1 MLKRLLLSSL
11 PLIVIIALPLIFR
24 KSSEK
29 IDLSADQL
37 VIVSPHNE
45 AIRYEFEQ
53 GFRAYYEKLTGRKV
67 SIDWRATGGTSE
79 IARYVSSAYEAVFRD
94 YWVNEMKQPW
104 SDQVAMAFMNRKI
117 KPDDPNYAAREAF
130 LKSDLSIGIDLFF
143 GGGQYDLNKQA
154 QAGTLTKIGASDPES
169 VFYKGDP
176 NGELYR
182 QLTADARERT
192 YPKTPAGAHPALY
205 DELFGGEKP
214 NLVLGQGGEIWY
226 DKDDK
231 YYGACFSSF
240 GICVNLDR
248 MAKLGYDVSTGYPL
262 HTWRDLADARLYKQ
276 IGLADPSKSG
286 SINKCFEMIIQ
297 RQMQDT
303 YGRLAADVA
312 AGKMTEKDA
321 VDQSWL
327 EALALVKSVGGNAL
341 YLTMSASKVP
351 VDTASG
357 QVAAGMCIDFY
368 GRSQAEW
375 EESHIGRKTMTYY
388 TPDAGSTV
396 SVDPVGMFRGAP
408 NPERARLFIRYLL
421 TKEGQRLWNQRAGTE
436 GGPIKYT
443 LHRLPVRRDM
453 YTEECRKLMSAPDAD
468 PFGLSGSFTYK
479 GAWTGPYFDLIR
491 TLIRVMVLDCR
502 DELQA
507 TWKAI
512 IDAGGP
518 EAVPEAYA
526 EFCRLP
532 FKHSEG
538 GDRAK
543 KLWVAETQ
551 TATTRDWAIFF
562 RESYGK
568 ALKLAQ
574 EGK

>member
-1 MLKRLLLSSL
+1 MLKRLLLLSL
-11 PLIVIIALPLIFR
+11 PLIVIIALPLMFR
-24 KSSEK
+24 KSNEK

-79 IARYVSSAYEAVFRD
+79 IARYVSSAYEAAFRD
-94 YWVNEMKQPW
+94 YWVNEKKQPW
-104 SDQVAMAFMNRKI
+104 NDQVAMAFMNRKL
-117 KPDDPNYAAREAF
+117 KSDDPNYAAREAF

-154 QAGTLTKIGASDPES
+154 QAGALVPIGVSDSES

-176 NGELYR
+176 NGELYGK
-182 QLTADARERT
+182 LDEAARERT
-192 YPKTPAGAHPALY
+192 YPRVAAGAHPALY
-205 DELFGGEKP
+205 DELFGGDKP
-214 NLVLGQGGEIWY
+214 NLVQNMGGETWY
-226 DKDDK
+226 DKADM
-231 YYGACFSSF
+231 YYGICFSSF

-248 MAKLGYDVSTGYPL
+248 MEKLGFDVSSGYPIRV
-262 HTWRDLADARLYKQ
+262 WRGLADSRLYGQ
-276 IGLADPSKSG
+276 IGVADPSKSG

-312 AGKMTEKDA
+312 SGKMTEKEA
-321 VDQSWL
+321 VNQAWK
-327 EALALVKSVGGNAL
+327 EALALVKEVGGNAL

-375 EESHIGRKTMTYY
+375 EEAHVGRRTMTYY

-421 TKEGQRLWNQRAGTE
+421 TDEGQRIWNQRAGTE
-436 GGPIKYT
+436 GGPKKYT
-443 LHRLPVRRDM
+443 LHRLPVRRDC
-453 YTEECRKLMSAPDAD
+453 YTPEHRKLMSAPEAD
-468 PFGLSGSFTYK
+468 PFGLAGSFTYK

-507 TWKAI
+507 AWKAI
-512 IDAGGP
+512 IEAGGP

-532 FKHSEG
+532 FEHSDGSET
-538 GDRAK
+538 AK
-543 KLWVAETQ
+543 KLWVAESQ
-551 TATTRDWAIFF
+551 TVTTREWAVFF

-568 ALKLAQ
+568 ARKLAK
-574 EGK
+574 EGR

>member
-1 MLKRLLLSSL
+1 MLLTMLLIAAVAILSST
-11 PLIVIIALPLIFR
+11 
-24 KSSEK
+24 SCEK
-29 IDLSADQL
+29 KPTTDNQD
-37 VIVSPHNE
+37 
-45 AIRYEFEQ
+45 AIM
-53 GFRAYYEKLTGRKV
+53 
-67 SIDWRATGGTSE
+67 
-79 IARYVSSAYEAVFRD
+79 
-94 YWVNEMKQPW
+94 VN
-104 SDQVAMAFMNRKI
+104 VA
-117 KPDDPNYAAREAF
+117 
-130 LKSDLSIGIDLFF
+130 
-143 GGGQYDLNKQA
+143 
-154 QAGTLTKIGASDPES
+154 
-169 VFYKGDP
+169 
-176 NGELYR
+176 
-182 QLTADARERT
+182 
-192 YPKTPAGAHPALY
+192 ALY

-375 EESHIGRKTMTYY
+375 EESHVGRKTMTYY

-421 TKEGQRLWNQRAGTE
+421 TKEGQRLWNQRACTE

-538 GDRAK
+538 GDTAK

>member
-1 MLKRLLLSSL
+1 MKKSTLLAFL
-11 PLIVIIALPLIFR
+11 PIVVIIAIPLILR
-24 KSSEK
+24 KPAEA

-45 AIRYEFEQ
+45 SIRYEFEQ
-53 GFRAYYEKLTGRKV
+53 AFRKYYHEKTGRKV
-67 SIDWRATGGTSE
+67 SIDWRATGGTSDIVRYINSAFTSNFKVYWTNDLKRE
-79 IARYVSSAYEAVFRD
+79 WNDDVANSFLNPKVKPEESEAR
-94 YWVNEMKQPW
+94 KC
-104 SDQVAMAFMNRKI
+104 
-117 KPDDPNYAAREAF
+117 F
-130 LKSDLSIGIDLFF
+130 LESDLGIGIDILF
-143 GGGQYDLNKQA
+143 GGGQYDLAKQA
-154 QAGTLTKIGASDPES
+154 NMGTVVPCGLRD
-169 VFYKGDP
+169 
-176 NGELYR
+176 R
-182 QLTADARERT
+182 
-192 YPKTPAGAHPALY
+192 HP
-205 DELFGGEKP
+205 ELFAGDSPILVEK
-214 NLVLGQGGEIWY
+214 LGGEIWY
-226 DKDDK
+226 DSQDR

-240 GICVNLDR
+240 GICANYE
-248 MAKLGYDVSTGYPL
+248 KLKSIGYDISSQPITS
-262 HTWRDLADARLYKQ
+262 WRDLADPRMFGAV
-276 IGLADPSKSG
+276 GVADPSKSG

-303 YGRLAADVA
+303 YARLAADVA
-312 AGKMTEKDA
+312 AGKMTETDA
-321 VDQSWL
+321 VNQSWQ

-375 EESHIGRKTMTYY
+375 EESHVGRKTMTYY

-396 SVDPVGMFRGAP
+396 SVDPIGMFRGAP

-421 TKEGQRLWNQRAGTE
+421 TAEGQRLWNQRAGTE

-443 LHRLPVRRDM
+443 LHRLPVRRDS

-507 TWKAI
+507 SWKAI

-518 EAVPEAYA
+518 EAVPQAYV

-538 GDRAK
+538 GDTAK

-551 TATTRDWAIFF
+551 TVTTREWAIFF
-562 RESYGK
+562 RESYGN
-568 ALKLAQ
+568 ALKLAK